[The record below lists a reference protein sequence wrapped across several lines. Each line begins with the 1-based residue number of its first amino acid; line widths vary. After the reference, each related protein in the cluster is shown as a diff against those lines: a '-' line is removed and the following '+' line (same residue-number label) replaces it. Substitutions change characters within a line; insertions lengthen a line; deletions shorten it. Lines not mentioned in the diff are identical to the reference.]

1 MGTRE
6 HLRTLHRGAKQQG
19 MSLLELMIAMVVLA
33 TGLGALTVLFIYSS
47 QSDNKTS
54 KATSSTM
61 LAQRVLEQI
70 SAQHPDSIQV
80 ITMTDCAGNAWNINT
95 VGAAAPV
102 GVGATIVNNA
112 ASPYYGYIDPF
123 QNFAAIPAG
132 YAMRYTDCGGNRQ
145 TQYDV
150 RWNIINVN
158 AYTRLITV
166 SARQVSPANQMGGRL
181 FDLPANLR
189 GIGGM

>member
-6 HLRTLHRGAKQQG
+6 HLRTIDRGANQKG
-19 MSLLELMIAMVVLA
+19 MSLIELMIAMLVLA
-33 TGLGALTVLFIYSS
+33 TGLGALTILFIFSS
-47 QSDNKTS
+47 ETDNKTS

-70 SAQHPDSIQV
+70 SAQHPDSVQV

-95 VGAAAPV
+95 VGAAAPA
-102 GVGATIVNNA
+102 GVGATINVNGG
-112 ASPYYGYIDPF
+112 SPYYGYIDPT
-123 QNFAAIPAG
+123 QNFGAVPAG
-132 YAMRYTDCGGNRQ
+132 YAMRYSDCGGNRQ

-150 RWNIINVN
+150 RWNIININ
-158 AYTRLITV
+158 PYTRLITV
-166 SARQVSPANQMGGRL
+166 SARQISPANKLGGRM

>member
-6 HLRTLHRGAKQQG
+6 HVRGIDRRSTQRG
-19 MSLLELMIAMVVLA
+19 MSLIELMIAMLVLA
-33 TGLGALTVLFIYSS
+33 TGLGALTILFIFSS
-47 QSDNKTS
+47 ESDNKNS
-54 KATSSTM
+54 KSTSSTM

-95 VGAAAPV
+95 VGAAAPF
-102 GVGATIVNNA
+102 GLGATIDANA
-112 ASPYYGYIDPF
+112 GSPFYGNIDPA
-123 QNFAAIPAG
+123 QNFAAVPAG

-150 RWNIINVN
+150 RWNIININ
-158 AYTRLITV
+158 QFTRLITV
-166 SARQVSPANQMGGRL
+166 SARQISPANQLGGRL